1 MSLFN
6 ADQQSLLEYK
16 HALAKR
22 RERDTRDLDITRHD
36 SNFIDA
42 NKTTTNNLNTFNPKN
57 VHYKRMQIS
66 AAKNAFRKGIHSS
79 NEPTLAGGQALPV
92 KGHIRHVDIGRG
104 FDKNRTF
111 DHEIG
116 HTHQMADAYRK
127 GGTRGL
133 FKAISTEFKNNT
145 DKPTGKIFSKLGL
158 SPEERYEYANSGKL
172 QKDVS
177 RSNYFKSG
185 LEHNANNYAFHGD
198 SKAVRKE
205 REAAVRSRLKGVSAA
220 KKFDS
225 KYKGTQNLDD
235 QMRLSTL
242 PSRSK
247 A

>member
-36 SNFIDA
+36 SKFIDA

-92 KGHIRHVDIGRG
+92 KGHIRHVDIGKG
-104 FDKNRTF
+104 YDKNRIF

-116 HTHQMADAYRK
+116 HTHQMAYAYKK

-133 FKAISTEFKNNT
+133 FKVLGTESKRAA
-145 DKPTGKIFSKLGL
+145 DKPTVRIMKSANL
-158 SPEERYEYANSGKL
+158 SPDEQLKYGRSG
-172 QKDVS
+172 QMHKDVQ
-177 RSNYFKSG
+177 RSGYFKSG
-185 LEHNANNYAFHGD
+185 LEHNANNYAYNGNT
-198 SKAVRKE
+198 KAVRKE
-205 REAAVRSRLKGVSAA
+205 REAAVKSRLKGVSAA

-242 PSRSK
+242 PSRTK

>member
-22 RERDTRDLDITRHD
+22 RERDVRDLDITRHNSD
-36 SNFIDA
+36 FIDG
-42 NKTTTNNLNTFNPKN
+42 NKTTKQNLTSFSPKN
-57 VHYKRMQIS
+57 VHYQRLQLRN
-66 AAKNAFRKGIHSS
+66 AKSNARHGMRSS
-79 NEPTLAGGQALPV
+79 DDPLPIGGQALPV
-92 KGHIRHVDIGRG
+92 KGHIRHVDIVRG
-104 FDKNRTF
+104 LDSNRLF

-133 FKAISTEFKNNT
+133 FKLISTEYKNIS
-145 DKPTGKIFSKLGL
+145 DKSTGRILSKLGL
-158 SPEERYEYANSGKL
+158 SPEERHEYANSGKL

-185 LEHNANNYAFHGD
+185 LEHNANNYAYNGNT
-198 SKAVRKE
+198 KAVRKE
-205 REAAVRSRLKGVSAA
+205 REAVVRSRLKGVSAA
-220 KKFDS
+220 RKFDS
-225 KYKGTQNLDD
+225 KYSGTKNFND
-235 QMRLSTL
+235 QLKLSSL

>member
-6 ADQQSLLEYK
+6 PDQQSLLEYK

-42 NKTTTNNLNTFNPKN
+42 NKTTKQNLATFSPKN
-57 VHYKRMQIS
+57 VHYQRLQLRN
-66 AAKNAFRKGIHSS
+66 AKSNARHGIRSS
-79 NEPTLAGGQALPV
+79 DAPILAGGQALPV
-92 KGHIRHVDIGRG
+92 KGHIRHVDIGKG
-104 FDKNRTF
+104 YDKNRIF

-116 HTHQMADAYRK
+116 HTHQMADAYKK

-133 FKAISTEFKNNT
+133 FKVLGTESKRAA
-145 DKPTGKIFSKLGL
+145 DKPTVRIMKSANL
-158 SPEERYEYANSGKL
+158 SPDEQLKYGRSG
-172 QKDVS
+172 QMHKDVQ
-177 RSNYFKSG
+177 RSGYFKSG
-185 LEHNANNYAFHGD
+185 LEHNANNYAYNGNT
-198 SKAVRKE
+198 KAVRKE

-242 PSRSK
+242 PSRTK

>member
-6 ADQQSLLEYK
+6 PDQQSLLEYK

-36 SNFIDA
+36 SKFIDA

-92 KGHIRHVDIGRG
+92 KGHIRHVDIGKG
-104 FDKNRTF
+104 YDKNRIF

-198 SKAVRKE
+198 SKEVRKE

-220 KKFDS
+220 RKFDS
-225 KYKGTQNLDD
+225 KYSGTKNFDD
-235 QMRLSTL
+235 QLKLSTL
-242 PSRSK
+242 SSK
-247 A
+247 YRK

>member
-36 SNFIDA
+36 SKFIDA

-158 SPEERYEYANSGKL
+158 SPEERYEYANSGQLK
-172 QKDVS
+172 KDVS

-220 KKFDS
+220 RKFDS
-225 KYKGTQNLDD
+225 KYSGTKNFDD
-235 QMRLSTL
+235 QLKLSTL
-242 PSRSK
+242 SSK
-247 A
+247 YRK

>member
-6 ADQQSLLEYK
+6 PDQQSLLEYK

-22 RERDTRDLDITRHD
+22 RERDVRDLDITRHNSD
-36 SNFIDA
+36 FIDG
-42 NKTTTNNLNTFNPKN
+42 NKTTKQNLASFSPKN
-57 VHYKRMQIS
+57 AHYQRLQLRD
-66 AAKNAFRKGIHSS
+66 AKSNARHGIRSS
-79 NEPTLAGGQALPV
+79 DAPILAGGQALPV
-92 KGHIRHVDIGRG
+92 KGHIRHVDIGKG
-104 FDKNRTF
+104 YDKNRIF

-133 FKAISTEFKNNT
+133 FKATSTEFKNNT
-145 DKPTGKIFSKLGL
+145 DKATGRIFSNLGL
-158 SPEERYEYANSGKL
+158 SPEEKQKYVDSGKL

-205 REAAVRSRLKGVSAA
+205 REAVVRSRLKGVSAA
-220 KKFDS
+220 RKFDS
-225 KYKGTQNLDD
+225 KYSGTKNFDD
-235 QMRLSTL
+235 QAELYTLS
-242 PSRSK
+242 SK
-247 A
+247 YKK

>member
-6 ADQQSLLEYK
+6 PDQQSLLEYK

-36 SNFIDA
+36 SKFIDA

-116 HTHQMADAYRK
+116 HTHQMAYAYKK

-220 KKFDS
+220 RKFDS
-225 KYKGTQNLDD
+225 KYSGTKNFDD
-235 QMRLSTL
+235 QLKLSTL
-242 PSRSK
+242 SSK
-247 A
+247 YRK

>member
-6 ADQQSLLEYK
+6 ADQQSFLEFILS
-16 HALAKR
+16 LANIIYR
-22 RERDTRDLDITRHD
+22 YVRDIDVTRHNND
-36 SNFIDA
+36 FIDG
-42 NKTTTNNLNTFNPKN
+42 NKTTKQNLGTFSPKN
-57 VHYKRMQIS
+57 VHYQRLQLRN
-66 AAKNAFRKGIHSS
+66 AKSNARHGIRSS
-79 NEPTLAGGQALPV
+79 DDPLPAGGQALPV

-158 SPEERYEYANSGKL
+158 SPEERHEYANSGQLK
-172 QKDVS
+172 KDVS

>member
-22 RERDTRDLDITRHD
+22 RERDVRDLDITRHNSD
-36 SNFIDA
+36 FIDG
-42 NKTTTNNLNTFNPKN
+42 NKTTKQNLATFSPKN
-57 VHYKRMQIS
+57 VHYQRLQLRD
-66 AAKNAFRKGIHSS
+66 AKSNARHGIRSS
-79 NEPTLAGGQALPV
+79 DDPLPAGGQALPV
-92 KGHIRHVDIGRG
+92 KGHIRHVDIGKG
-104 FDKNRTF
+104 YDKNRIF

-133 FKAISTEFKNNT
+133 FKALSTESKRAA
-145 DKPTGKIFSKLGL
+145 DKPTVRIMKSANL
-158 SPEERYEYANSGKL
+158 SPDEQLKYGRSG
-172 QKDVS
+172 QMYKDVQ
-177 RSNYFKSG
+177 RSGYFKSG
-185 LEHNANNYAFHGD
+185 LEHNANNYAYNGNT
-198 SKAVRKE
+198 KAVRKE

>member
-36 SNFIDA
+36 SKFIDA

-158 SPEERYEYANSGKL
+158 SPEERQKYANSGQLK
-172 QKDVS
+172 KDVS

-220 KKFDS
+220 RKFDS
-225 KYKGTQNLDD
+225 KYSGTKNFDD
-235 QMRLSTL
+235 QLKLSTL
-242 PSRSK
+242 SSK
-247 A
+247 YRK

>member
-6 ADQQSLLEYK
+6 PDQQSLLEYK

-22 RERDTRDLDITRHD
+22 RERDVRDLDITRHD
-36 SNFIDA
+36 SKFIDA
-42 NKTTTNNLNTFNPKN
+42 NKTTANNLNTFNPKN

-172 QKDVS
+172 QKDVQ
-177 RSNYFKSG
+177 RSGYFKSG
-185 LEHNANNYAFHGD
+185 LEHNANNYAYNGNT
-198 SKAVRKE
+198 KAVRKE

-225 KYKGTQNLDD
+225 KYKGTQNFDD

>member
-22 RERDTRDLDITRHD
+22 RERDVRDLDITRHNSD
-36 SNFIDA
+36 FIDG
-42 NKTTTNNLNTFNPKN
+42 NKTTKQNLASFSPKN
-57 VHYKRMQIS
+57 VHYQRLQLRD
-66 AAKNAFRKGIHSS
+66 AKSNARHGIRSS
-79 NEPTLAGGQALPV
+79 DDPLPAGGQALPV
-92 KGHIRHVDIGRG
+92 KGHIRHVDIGKG
-104 FDKNRTF
+104 YDKNRIF

-116 HTHQMADAYRK
+116 HTYQMADAYKK

-133 FKAISTEFKNNT
+133 FKALSTESKRAA
-145 DKPTGKIFSKLGL
+145 DKPTVRIMKSANL
-158 SPEERYEYANSGKL
+158 SPDEQLKYGRSG
-172 QKDVS
+172 QMHKDVQ
-177 RSNYFKSG
+177 RSGYFKSG
-185 LEHNANNYAFHGD
+185 LEHNANNYAYNGNT
-198 SKAVRKE
+198 KAVRKE

>member
-22 RERDTRDLDITRHD
+22 RERNTRDLDITRHD
-36 SNFIDA
+36 SDFIDG
-42 NKTTTNNLNTFNPKN
+42 NKTTKQNLATFSPKN
-57 VHYKRMQIS
+57 VHYQRMKLRD
-66 AAKNAFRKGIHSS
+66 AKSNARHGIRSS
-79 NEPTLAGGQALPV
+79 DDPLPAGGQALPV

-116 HTHQMADAYRK
+116 HTHQMADAYKK

-158 SPEERYEYANSGKL
+158 SPEERYEYANSGRL

-220 KKFDS
+220 RKFDS
-225 KYKGTQNLDD
+225 KYSGTKNFDD
-235 QMRLSTL
+235 QLKLSTL
-242 PSRSK
+242 SSK
-247 A
+247 YRK

>member
-6 ADQQSLLEYK
+6 PDQQSLLEYK

-22 RERDTRDLDITRHD
+22 RERDVKDLDITRHNSD
-36 SNFIDA
+36 FIDG
-42 NKTTTNNLNTFNPKN
+42 NKTTKQNLATFNPKN

-92 KGHIRHVDIGRG
+92 KGHIRHVDIGKG
-104 FDKNRTF
+104 YDKNRTF

-158 SPEERYEYANSGKL
+158 SPEERYEYANSGQLK
-172 QKDVS
+172 KDVS

-185 LEHNANNYAFHGD
+185 LEHNANNYAYNGNT
-198 SKAVRKE
+198 KAVRKE

-220 KKFDS
+220 RKFDS
-225 KYKGTQNLDD
+225 KYSGTKNFDD
-235 QMRLSTL
+235 QLKLSTL
-242 PSRSK
+242 SSK
-247 A
+247 YRK

>member
-6 ADQQSLLEYK
+6 PDQQSLLEYK

-36 SNFIDA
+36 SKFIDA

-158 SPEERYEYANSGKL
+158 SPEERYEYANSGQLK
-172 QKDVS
+172 KDVS

-205 REAAVRSRLKGVSAA
+205 REAVVRSRLKGVSAA
-220 KKFDS
+220 RKFDS
-225 KYKGTQNLDD
+225 KYSGTKNFDD
-235 QMRLSTL
+235 QLKLSTL
-242 PSRSK
+242 SSK
-247 A
+247 YRK